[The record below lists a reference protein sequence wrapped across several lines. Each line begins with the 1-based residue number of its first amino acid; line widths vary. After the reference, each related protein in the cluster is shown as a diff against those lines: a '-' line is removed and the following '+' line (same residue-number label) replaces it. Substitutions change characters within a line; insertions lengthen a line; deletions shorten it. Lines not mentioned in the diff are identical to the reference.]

1 MPTITVSNLTRLIA
15 LVRDELSA
23 AESWLD
29 QAQRA
34 FSDCSP
40 ELMLQPIHG
49 TSGRSRAD
57 IIAGYQKRRDLAQ
70 HLLKELEAG
79 IWSP

>member
-1 MPTITVSNLTRLIA
+1 MPTITISNLPRLIA
-15 LVRDELSA
+15 LVRDELSTI
-23 AESWLD
+23 EGWLD

-40 ELMLQPIHG
+40 ERMLQPIHG

-57 IIAGYQKRRDLAQ
+57 IIDGYQKKRDLSQ
-70 HLLKELEAG
+70 QLLKELEAG
-79 IWSP
+79 L

>member
-1 MPTITVSNLTRLIA
+1 MLTITVSNLPRLIA
-15 LVRDELSA
+15 LVRDELST

-57 IIAGYQKRRDLAQ
+57 IIAGYQNKRDLSQ
-70 HLLKELEAG
+70 QLLKELEAG
-79 IWSP
+79 L

>member
-1 MPTITVSNLTRLIA
+1 MPTITISNLPRLIA
-15 LVRDELSA
+15 LVRDELST

-40 ELMLQPIHG
+40 ELMLLPIHG

-57 IIAGYQKRRDLAQ
+57 IITGYLKKRDHAQ
-70 HLLKELEAG
+70 QLLNELEAG
-79 IWSP
+79 L

>member
-1 MPTITVSNLTRLIA
+1 PWLIA
-15 LVRDELSA
+15 LVRDELSE
-23 AESWLD
+23 AEGWLD

-40 ELMLQPIHG
+40 ELMLQPIYG

-57 IIAGYQKRRDLAQ
+57 IIARYLKKRDLSQ
-70 HLLKELEAG
+70 QLLNELEAG
-79 IWSP
+79 L

>member
-1 MPTITVSNLTRLIA
+1 MLTITVSNLPRLIA
-15 LVRDELSA
+15 LVRDELST

-29 QAQRA
+29 QAQLA

-40 ELMLQPIHG
+40 ERMLQPIHG

-57 IIAGYQKRRDLAQ
+57 IIAGYQNKRDLSQ
-70 HLLKELEAG
+70 QLLKELEAG
-79 IWSP
+79 L